1 MQKLSF
7 CKFHYAPSFTTLP
20 ERKFQ
25 DAINIR
31 ESSATPSNT
40 VEVEAPGLPRRQHAK
55 DRMLI
60 AAFSLRCTI
69 KFCQGITTIV
79 ISQQI

>member
-25 DAINIR
+25 NAINIR
-31 ESSATPSNT
+31 VQPRPTQSKS
-40 VEVEAPGLPRRQHAK
+40 RRQ
-55 DRMLI
+55 
-60 AAFSLRCTI
+60 AFDGDNTRRIEC
-69 KFCQGITTIV
+69 
-79 ISQQI
+79 

>member
-7 CKFHYAPSFTTLP
+7 CKFHYARSFTTLP
-20 ERKFQ
+20 GTQIPGCNKH
-25 DAINIR
+25 
-31 ESSATPSNT
+31 SSATPSNT
-40 VEVEAPGLPRRQHAK
+40 VEVEAPGLRRRQHAK

-60 AAFSLRCTI
+60 AAFSLGCTI

>member
-7 CKFHYAPSFTTLP
+7 CKFHYGPSFTTLP

-31 ESSATPSNT
+31 VQPRPT
-40 VEVEAPGLPRRQHAK
+40 VEIEAPLLRRRQHAK
-55 DRMLI
+55 DRMLM

-79 ISQQI
+79 ITQQI